1 MNAPLNILAG
11 LASYAVKAVI
21 ENGRVRLLCPKDN
34 PPPAE
39 LIEAARA
46 HKDELHQLLAQEAR
60 CDRFEERAAILEFD
74 EGLSRAEAEAIA
86 RQEMMAV
93 VYDDM
98 QAGRDPVSYAY
109 ALAALRAECPA
120 YVDAADW
127 QQAIE
132 DGHRFVTQWGKQAEA
147 LGWAPDD
154 LFGLHT
160 PPEKPAPNYRRL
172 SRYDQTG
179 LVWLLH
185 GRRVVEL
192 TKDQAVIETPTGTV
206 SYRRNNKPAL
216 GPLGDSLDDF
226 APTIAANKS
235 DATTVKHHGLPRRDD
250 LFLWAP
256 NV

>member
-1 MNAPLNILAG
+1 MNAPLNILAA
-11 LASYAVKAVI
+11 LDSYGVKAVI
-21 ENGRVRLLCPKDN
+21 ENGRVRLVCPNDN

-46 HKDELHQLLAQEAR
+46 HKGELHQLLVTQEAR

-86 RQEMMAV
+86 RREMMAG
-93 VYDDM
+93 VYE
-98 QAGRDPVSYAY
+98 AARDPGSYAS

-127 QQAIE
+127 QQTIE
-132 DGHRFVTQWGKQAEA
+132 NGHRFVTQWGKQAEA
-147 LGWAPDD
+147 HGWTPAD

-160 PPEKPAPNYRRL
+160 PPENPAPNYRRL

-179 LVWLLH
+179 LIWLLH

-192 TKDQAVIETPTGTV
+192 TKDKAVIETANGRL
-206 SYRRNNKPAL
+206 SYFRPESTEGEQR
-216 GPLGDSLDDF
+216 
-226 APTIAANKS
+226 
-235 DATTVKHHGLPRRDD
+235 
-250 LFLWAP
+250 
-256 NV
+256 

>member
-1 MNAPLNILAG
+1 MNAPLNILVA
-11 LASYAVKAVI
+11 LASYGVKAVI
-21 ENGRVRLLCPKDN
+21 ENGRVRLVCPNDN

-46 HKDELHQLLAQEAR
+46 HKGELHQLLAQEAR

-86 RQEMMAV
+86 RREMMSG

-98 QAGRDPVSYAY
+98 QAARDPLSYGS
-109 ALAALRAECPA
+109 ALATLRAECPA

-132 DGHRFVTQWGKQAEA
+132 EGHRFVTQWGKLAEA
-147 LGWAPDD
+147 LGWTTAD

-160 PPEKPAPNYRRL
+160 SPEKPALNYRRL

-179 LVWLLH
+179 LIWLLR
-185 GRRVVEL
+185 GRRVVEI
-192 TKDQAVIETPTGTV
+192 TKDKAVIETARGTV
-206 SYRRNNKPAL
+206 SYRRYNKPAL

-226 APTIAANKS
+226 ALGSGAVAPGVPTCWRNE
-235 DATTVKHHGLPRRDD
+235 
-250 LFLWAP
+250 
-256 NV
+256 

>member
-1 MNAPLNILAG
+1 MNAPLNILAA
-11 LASYAVKAVI
+11 LASYGVKAVI
-21 ENGRVRLLCPKDN
+21 ENGRVRLVCPKDN

-46 HKDELHQLLAQEAR
+46 HKGELHQLLVTQEAR

-74 EGLSRAEAEAIA
+74 EGVSRAEAKAIA
-86 RQEMMAV
+86 RREMMAG

-98 QAGRDPVSYAY
+98 QAARDPVSYAS

-132 DGHRFVTQWGKQAEA
+132 DGHRFVAQWGKQAEA
-147 LGWAPDD
+147 LGWAPID

-179 LVWLLH
+179 LIWLLR
-185 GRRVVEL
+185 GWRVVEL
-192 TKDQAVIETPTGTV
+192 TKDKAVIETATGTV
-206 SYRRNNKPAL
+206 SYRRYNKPAL

-226 APTIAANKS
+226 ASGLAAIAA
-235 DATTVKHHGLPRRDD
+235 DEG
-250 LFLWAP
+250 
-256 NV
+256 

>member
-1 MNAPLNILAG
+1 MNAPLNILAA
-11 LASYAVKAVI
+11 LASHGAKAVF
-21 ENGRVRLLCPKDN
+21 ENGRVRLVCPKDN

-46 HKDELHQLLAQEAR
+46 HKGELHQLLVTQEAR

-86 RQEMMAV
+86 RREMMAG

-98 QAGRDPVSYAY
+98 QAARDPVSYAS

-127 QQAIE
+127 QQAVE
-132 DGHRFVTQWGKQAEA
+132 DGYRFVTQWGKQAEA
-147 LGWAPDD
+147 LGWAPVD

-160 PPEKPAPNYRRL
+160 PPEKPTPNYRRL

-179 LVWLLH
+179 LIWLLH
-185 GRRVVEL
+185 GRPVIAL
-192 TKDQAVIETPTGTV
+192 TETAATILAPSGANLTYG
-206 SYRRNNKPAL
+206 RHNKPAP
-216 GPLGDSLDDF
+216 GMIGDSTDRGG
-226 APTIAANKS
+226 AEP
-235 DATTVKHHGLPRRDD
+235 
-250 LFLWAP
+250 
-256 NV
+256 

>member
-1 MNAPLNILAG
+1 MMAREIMIALTLHDAR
-11 LASYAVKAVI
+11 VVI
-21 ENGRVRLLCPKDN
+21 EQGRLRLQFPEDR

-46 HKDELHQLLAQEAR
+46 HKGELHQLLAQEAR
-60 CDRFEERAAILEFD
+60 RDRFEERAAILEFD

-86 RQEMMAV
+86 RREMMAG

-98 QAGRDPVSYAY
+98 QAARDPVSSAS
-109 ALAALRAECPA
+109 ALAVLRAECPA

-147 LGWAPDD
+147 LAWAPTE
-154 LFGLHT
+154 LFGLHI

-179 LVWLLH
+179 LIWLLR
-185 GRRVVEL
+185 GWRVVEL
-192 TKDQAVIETPTGTV
+192 TKDTAVIETATGTV
-206 SYRRNNKPAL
+206 SYRRYNKPAL

-226 APTIAANKS
+226 ASGSEAVAPGVPTCWRNE
-235 DATTVKHHGLPRRDD
+235 
-250 LFLWAP
+250 
-256 NV
+256 

>member
-1 MNAPLNILAG
+1 MNAPLNILAA
-11 LASYAVKAVI
+11 LASYGVKAVI
-21 ENGRVRLLCPKDN
+21 ENGRVRLVCAKDN
-34 PPPAE
+34 PPPAD

-46 HKDELHQLLAQEAR
+46 HKGELHQLLAQEAR
-60 CDRFEERAAILEFD
+60 RDRFEERAAILEFD

-86 RQEMMAV
+86 RREMVAG

-98 QAGRDPVSYAY
+98 QAARDRVSYAS
-109 ALAALRAECPA
+109 ALATLRAECPA

-132 DGHRFVTQWGKQAEA
+132 DGHRFVTQWGKQAEC
-147 LGWAPDD
+147 LGWAPAD

-179 LVWLLH
+179 LVWLLR
-185 GRRVVEL
+185 GRRVVEF
-192 TKDQAVIETPTGTV
+192 TKDKAVIETATGTV
-206 SYRRNNKPAL
+206 SYRRYNKPAL

-226 APTIAANKS
+226 APESEAVAA
-235 DATTVKHHGLPRRDD
+235 DEAEVTTFLYPRAD
-250 LFLWAP
+250 
-256 NV
+256 